1 MRHRRSL
8 SDLMG
13 RSRESSAIGAPALAA
28 EREKAKGD
36 VAMVSD
42 VVDAEGEW
50 KALEVEVKALVRVGR
65 AA

>member
-1 MRHRRSL
+1 
-8 SDLMG
+8 MG